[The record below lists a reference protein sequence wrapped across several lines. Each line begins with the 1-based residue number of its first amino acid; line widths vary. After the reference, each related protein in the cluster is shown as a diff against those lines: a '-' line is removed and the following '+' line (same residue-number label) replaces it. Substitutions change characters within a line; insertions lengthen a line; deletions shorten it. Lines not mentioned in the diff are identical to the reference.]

1 MIEPT
6 DTADPTVEPGDE
18 SLGDEGPSP
27 AALSA
32 ATPLRVAGFLAT
44 VLGAAM
50 MGGGALLHW
59 VTVHDPNDI
68 NGGLDLNFKGIDVR
82 NGKMALG
89 AAAVLLVGLVVL
101 RAMRSRPA
109 QEAAATVMILASL
122 VGLLYA
128 GAFLVDGGHR
138 YFLLPSDIGTLG
150 LGVLLT
156 LAGAVVALLG
166 AILDLAWSVSPH

>member
-6 DTADPTVEPGDE
+6 DTADPTVEPT
-18 SLGDEGPSP
+18 DEGPSP
-27 AALSA
+27 AAVSA

-50 MGGGALLHW
+50 MGGGSLLHW
-59 VTVHDPNDI
+59 ATLHDPNDI
-68 NGGLDLNFKGIDVR
+68 DGGLDLNFKGIDVR
-82 NGKMALG
+82 NGKMALE

-101 RAMRSRPA
+101 RAARSRPA
-109 QEAAATVMILASL
+109 QETVATLMILASL
-122 VGLLYA
+122 VGLAYA

-138 YFLLPSDIGTLG
+138 FFILPTDIGTMG
-150 LGVLLT
+150 IGVLLT